1 MSNEAQPTDLVGSF
15 GDMKNTD
22 TRLVNSV
29 LIVEIIQLNWRS
41 YPFSLSL
48 DFSDRH
54 GAMM

>member
-41 YPFSLSL
+41 YPFSLSP